1 MPGLF
6 IVDEQSQKVTHLQED
21 LMHSYSLSDNIIFC
35 IYKDREGGIWLGTK
49 FGGVNHLPNYKLLF
63 ERFVPSSSENSL
75 NTRRIRELAEDPE
88 GNIWVG
94 TEDNGI
100 NILNPATG
108 EVTQINYP
116 ESDRKSH
123 LMTQSMSMYDGKI
136 YCGLFKYGLDIIDIS
151 NQFDQTSQPPAI
163 KS

>member
-1 MPGLF
+1 MF
-6 IVDEQSQKVTHLQED
+6 
-21 LMHSYSLSDNIIFC
+21 
-35 IYKDREGGIWLGTK
+35 DR
-49 FGGVNHLPNYKLLF
+49 
-63 ERFVPSSSENSL
+63 PSSSENSL

-136 YCGLFKYGLDIIDIS
+136 YC
-151 NQFDQTSQPPAI
+151 QTTSR
-163 KS
+163 KMV